1 MFITPYFGGCK
12 YTNKFLFINKNIV
25 FQHFDLLIT
34 LSPRASQHISERRYC
49 KNYRPWKNMGFF
61 RFIKQKRTKL
71 PHLNDLAQSTRSIR
85 TFGARQFR
93 RLCWNDWT
101 EASIYIGNNQPARRA
116 HRECSPQP
124 VWAVAGG
131 DRIFRQ
137 RCRLQRDA
145 YMPDYLQVSELWAGY
160 AHSSAKCNF

>member
-12 YTNKFLFINKNIV
+12 YTNNFLFINKNIV

-34 LSPRASQHISERRYC
+34 LSPRVSQHIGERRYC

-71 PHLNDLAQSTRSIR
+71 PNLNNLAQSFRSIR
-85 TFGARQFR
+85 TSGARQFR

-101 EASIYIGNNQPARRA
+101 EASIYNRQQAASEESPSGVLSAAGLSCSWRRPYIPAA
-116 HRECSPQP
+116 
-124 VWAVAGG
+124 
-131 DRIFRQ
+131 
-137 RCRLQRDA
+137 
-145 YMPDYLQVSELWAGY
+145 MPFAAWCIY
-160 AHSSAKCNF
+160 AWLSAS